1 MKHLVLSLLALALF
15 SCTAAQDVP
24 YLPEVAFNNVAGS
37 VTATTFTLQQP
48 RCIFKDVFS
57 SCPLCQLW
65 VAVATEKG
73 ANNLITTVGRPVTF
87 AGYQKLSQRGYY
99 FTMRSSKDLYKCV
112 ENDDK
117 VRVLRLGADTS
128 CPQSIGE
135 SDCNGPLPDSGSYR
149 ARFLIVD
156 SQSGNML
163 KAQSQWSKSIQL
175 KRPKDPASID
185 TWPGKRTGGMVVVT
199 TILVILLAILLLLFI
214 VALITACSNMCRGS
228 QSITETVAPTP
239 KGSLKIKRYNTHNM
253 QPQSVVN
260 PQGLP

>member
-1 MKHLVLSLLALALF
+1 LICAYMHHPCFLQLLLHFLTLQMGF
-15 SCTAAQDVP
+15 SCDNVP

-135 SDCNGPLPDSGSYR
+135 SDCNGPLPDSGSYSR

-214 VALITACSNMCRGS
+214 VALITAW
-228 QSITETVAPTP
+228 
-239 KGSLKIKRYNTHNM
+239 
-253 QPQSVVN
+253 
-260 PQGLP
+260 